1 MAFQFKRD
9 RGDNI
14 TLILAGDIDLEVTPD
29 IKTQLSSQLEDA
41 ASLTIDASNISY
53 LDSSGV
59 SILVIA
65 MQNSKQKQIVFS
77 ISNMSDEAMR
87 VLQLAKLDK
96 ILPIKATSGPAQL
109 VDIDVFSKTGEA
121 DSALASQV
129 ARSAEPEDLPAAASD
144 DHDLIAALANGDM
157 AAGDAADSGMT
168 VDATDDGQTVNY
180 TQPIEPSEAT
190 KSGSSDASR
199 AVPEDTEPQVEPAS
213 DIEKAVEAP
222 RVEQPAPDKNSEG
235 GGGGG
240 FTPGTFG

>member
-14 TLILAGDIDLEVTPD
+14 TLILAGDIDLEVTPE

-65 MQNSKQKQIVFS
+65 MQNSKQKQIIFS

-129 ARSAEPEDLPAAASD
+129 AKPAEPEDSPATTSND
-144 DHDLIAALANGDM
+144 DDLIAALASGDM
-157 AAGDAADSGMT
+157 ASGDMAGGDMT
-168 VDATDDGQTVNY
+168 VDATDDGQTVDD
-180 TQPIEPSEAT
+180 TPPIAPSETA
-190 KSGSSDASR
+190 KSDASG
-199 AVPEDTEPQVEPAS
+199 AAPETAEAAVEPAS
-213 DIEKAVEAP
+213 DTEKPAEAP
-222 RVEQPAPDKNSEG
+222 HAEPPAPDKNSEG

>member
-14 TLILAGDIDLEVTPD
+14 TLILAGDIDLEVTPE

-65 MQNSKQKQIVFS
+65 MQNSKQKQIIFS

-129 ARSAEPEDLPAAASD
+129 AKPAEPEDSPATTSND
-144 DHDLIAALANGDM
+144 DDLIAALASGDM
-157 AAGDAADSGMT
+157 ASGDMT
-168 VDATDDGQTVNY
+168 VDATDDGQTVDD
-180 TQPIEPSEAT
+180 TPPIAPSETA
-190 KSGSSDASR
+190 KSDASGAAPETAEA
-199 AVPEDTEPQVEPAS
+199 AVETASDTEKPA
-213 DIEKAVEAP
+213 EAP
-222 RVEQPAPDKNSEG
+222 HAEPPAPDKNSEG

>member
-14 TLILAGDIDLEVTPD
+14 TLILAGDIDLEVTPE

-129 ARSAEPEDLPAAASD
+129 AKPAEPEDSPATTSND
-144 DHDLIAALANGDM
+144 DDLIAALASGDM
-157 AAGDAADSGMT
+157 AGGDVAGGDMT
-168 VDATDDGQTVNY
+168 VDATDDGQTVDDTPPN
-180 TQPIEPSEAT
+180 EPSETA
-190 KSGSSDASR
+190 KSDASG
-199 AVPEDTEPQVEPAS
+199 ATPEAAEAAVEPAS
-213 DIEKAVEAP
+213 DTEKPPEAP
-222 RVEQPAPDKNSEG
+222 RAVPPAPDKNSEG